1 MKKDITFNYYSVQ
14 GWMVKDL
21 NLKGKELAVFAI
33 IYGFSQDNE
42 TWFTGSLNYLCE
54 WLTCSRQTAIDS
66 LKKLI
71 NKNLLIKESYFIN
84 NIRFVKYKINLS
96 YILKMRNL

>member
-21 NLKGKELAVFAI
+21 NLKGNELAVFAI

-54 WLTCSRQTAIDS
+54 WLTTSRPTTIEI
-66 LKKLI
+66 LKKLV

-84 NIRFVKYKINLS
+84 NIKFARYKIHTE
-96 YILKMRNL
+96 YVLKLRNL

>member
-21 NLKGKELAVFAI
+21 NLKGNELAVFAI

-54 WLTCSRQTAIDS
+54 WLTTSRPTTIEI
-66 LKKLI
+66 LKKI
-71 NKNLLIKESYFIN
+71 S
-84 NIRFVKYKINLS
+84 
-96 YILKMRNL
+96 

>member
-21 NLKGKELAVFAI
+21 NLKGNELAVFAI

-42 TWFTGSLNYLCE
+42 TWFTGCLNYLCE

-84 NIRFVKYKINLS
+84 NIRFAKYKINLS

>member
-21 NLKGKELAVFAI
+21 NLKGNELAVFAI

-42 TWFTGSLNYLCE
+42 TWFTGSLNQ
-54 WLTCSRQTAIDS
+54 SQ
-66 LKKLI
+66 
-71 NKNLLIKESYFIN
+71 
-84 NIRFVKYKINLS
+84 NIIP
-96 YILKMRNL
+96 

>member
-21 NLKGKELAVFAI
+21 NLKGNELAVFAI

-42 TWFTGSLNYLCE
+42 TV
-54 WLTCSRQTAIDS
+54 
-66 LKKLI
+66 LKST
-71 NKNLLIKESYFIN
+71 LLFPEQVPMLWKQVCAVLFQH
-84 NIRFVKYKINLS
+84 
-96 YILKMRNL
+96 